1 MTEAD
6 QSKDAVHI
14 VEETLELC
22 MTEQTFNQMIEEIEK
37 TKPGQLRG
45 VLKDDEYDEIVGILD
60 KTRPYPPGPR

>member
-1 MTEAD
+1 
-6 QSKDAVHI
+6 
-14 VEETLELC
+14 
-22 MTEQTFNQMIEEIEK
+22 MIEEIEK